1 VTARLENRSPKA
13 ASLFAPDVVTGTRV
27 MAFIE
32 AVLKSGQANSAWT
45 KI

>member
-1 VTARLENRSPKA
+1 
-13 ASLFAPDVVTGTRV
+13 VTGTRV

-32 AVLKSGQANSAWT
+32 AVLMSGKANSAWT